1 MLFCASCAV
10 KNCGKPF
17 GKEDRYPKSCPSLD
31 PILPE
36 ALREYQDPE
45 DLLMA
50 RQSAV
55 VSSDHSECRLLK
67 TIRFAKLCSFQ
78 HLGLAFCITLKDE
91 ASRVDR
97 ILRKEGFQV
106 SSIICKVGHESRQ
119 EVLGVTERCNAMCN
133 PIAQAELLNREKTQ
147 LNIVLGLCVGHDSL
161 FIKHSNA
168 PVTVLAAKDHV
179 YDNAPLEYLKHC
191 SDGQQ
196 RRTE

>member
-1 MLFCASCAV
+1 MFCASCTV

-17 GKEDRYPKSCPSLD
+17 EQEGSYPKNYPSLA
-31 PILPE
+31 PMLPE
-36 ALREYQDPE
+36 VLKEYQDPE

-55 VSSDHSECRLLK
+55 SSPDHSECRLLK
-67 TIRFAKLCSFQ
+67 TMRFAKLCGFQ

-91 ASRVDR
+91 AVQVDR

-119 EVLGVTERCNAMCN
+119 EVLGVSSSCNAMCN

-161 FIKHSNA
+161 FIKHSDA

-191 SDGQQ
+191 SEEQ
-196 RRTE
+196 